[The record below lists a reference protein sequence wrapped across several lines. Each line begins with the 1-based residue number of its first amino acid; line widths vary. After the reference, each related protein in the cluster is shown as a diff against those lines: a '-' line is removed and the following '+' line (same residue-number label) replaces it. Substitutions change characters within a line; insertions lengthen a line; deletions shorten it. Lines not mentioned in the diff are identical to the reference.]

1 MDKEVKMFI
10 DGEEVDLYDY
20 MSVAEPLRQGDFFY
34 KQDGKWYLH
43 KVIFSN
49 VWERKKIEKLEK
61 KKFINGAFDGEIDWL
76 QEYKLE
82 DIANK
87 LNEVIEVINE
97 RTL

>member
-20 MSVAEPLRQGDFFY
+20 MSVVEPLRQGDFFY

-43 KVIFSN
+43 KVTFSN

-76 QEYKLE
+76 QEYKPE